1 MFQENL
7 KQYVLNNSKNVAMRE
22 SLSFPGLYVLKYK
35 KSVFYNNTWDDFLE
49 HCRGTIVDKDFNL
62 VSYPFQKIYN
72 YGIEKRAPKLDANT
86 LVTAYRKVNGFMA
99 SVTWHNGN
107 VLVSTTGSTDSDYV
121 TMAKEMMLKHMSWED
136 WTIEVCCANG
146 LTLLFECVHPND
158 PHIIPEK
165 AGMYFLGYRENSWD
179 SEVKGFGVDVANQ
192 WSDYAKNVLNCYFP
206 EYYVIP
212 IQEMMEKVKNVQHE
226 GFVFYTAENVCSKV
240 KTPHY
245 LTQKWVARNPN
256 TDKLMSEN
264 IKQSIDEEYYPLI
277 DAIRENIVEYT
288 AMNEQDRLAWVRQFL
303 KVE

>member
-99 SVTWHNGN
+99 SVTWHNGD

-212 IQEMMEKVKNVQHE
+212 IQEMMEKVKTVQHE

>member
-99 SVTWHNGN
+99 SVTWHNGD